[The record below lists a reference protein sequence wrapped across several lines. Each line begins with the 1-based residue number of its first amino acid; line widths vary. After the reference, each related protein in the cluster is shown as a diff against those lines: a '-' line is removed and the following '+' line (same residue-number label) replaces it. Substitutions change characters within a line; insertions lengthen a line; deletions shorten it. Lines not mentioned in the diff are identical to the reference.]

1 MAKSKADDIF
11 AKLQSQL
18 LKRQLDKRNPNRR
31 IAGFGSMSPRRSLR
45 KNR

>member
-1 MAKSKADDIF
+1 MALNAIQIH
-11 AKLQSQL
+11 AKLQRQL
-18 LKRQLDKRNPNRR
+18 LKRKLDKRNPNRR